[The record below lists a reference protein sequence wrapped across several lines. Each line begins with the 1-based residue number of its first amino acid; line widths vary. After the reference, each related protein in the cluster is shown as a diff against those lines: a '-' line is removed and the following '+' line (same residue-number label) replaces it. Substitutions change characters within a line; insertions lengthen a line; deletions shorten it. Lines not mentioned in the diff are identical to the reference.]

1 MTTAEANIDIASDI
15 TTVYNQWTQF
25 EDFPLFMEGVD
36 EVTQLDD
43 RHLHWKVSIAGVHRE
58 FDATITEQIPEVR
71 VAWKADGDVRH
82 AGVVDFHRVEDR
94 RTNVSLQLEMEPQGL
109 VEHVGDSLGVV
120 ERRATGDLK
129 RFRLLVEKNQEATGS
144 WRGEV
149 PREG

>member
-1 MTTAEANIDIASDI
+1 MTTAEANIDVASDI

-71 VAWKADGDVRH
+71 VAWKADGEVRH

-94 RTNVSLQLEMEPQGL
+94 RTNVSLQLDMDPQGL
-109 VEHVGDSLGVV
+109 AEHLGDALGVV
-120 ERRATGDLK
+120 ERRATADLK

-144 WRGEV
+144 WRGEI

>member
-1 MTTAEANIDIASDI
+1 MTTAEANIDVASDI

-71 VAWKADGDVRH
+71 IAWKADGEVRH

-94 RTNVSLQLEMEPQGL
+94 RTNVSLQLDMDPQGL
-109 VEHVGDSLGVV
+109 VEHVGDTLGVV
-120 ERRATGDLK
+120 ERRATADLK

>member
-1 MTTAEANIDIASDI
+1 MTTAEANIDVDCDI

-36 EVTQLDD
+36 EVVQLDD
-43 RHLHWKVSIAGVHRE
+43 RHLHWKVSIAGVSRE

-71 VAWKADGDVRH
+71 IAWKADGDVEH
-82 AGVVDFHRVEDR
+82 AGVVDFHRLSER
-94 RTNVSLQLEMEPQGL
+94 RTRVSLQLDMEPEGIL
-109 VEHVGDSLGVV
+109 EHVGEKLGIVQ
-120 ERRATGDLK
+120 RRATGDLE
-129 RFRLLVEKNQEATGS
+129 RFRSLMEQTQEATGG

>member
-1 MTTAEANIDIASDI
+1 VTTAEANIDVASDI

-25 EDFPLFMEGVD
+25 EDFPRFMEGVD

-58 FDATITEQIPEVR
+58 FDATITEQIPDVR
-71 VAWKADGDVRH
+71 VAWKADGEVRH
-82 AGVVDFHRVEDR
+82 AGVVDFHRIEDR
-94 RTNVSLQLEMEPQGL
+94 RTGVSLQLDMDPQGL
-109 VEHVGDSLGVV
+109 VEHVGDALGVV
-120 ERRATGDLK
+120 ERRAKGDLK

>member
-1 MTTAEANIDIASDI
+1 VTTAEANIDVASDI

-36 EVTQLDD
+36 QVTQLDD

-58 FDATITEQIPEVR
+58 FDATITEQIPDVR
-71 VAWKADGDVRH
+71 VAWKADGEVRH
-82 AGVVDFHRVEDR
+82 AGVVDFHRIEDR
-94 RTNVSLQLEMEPQGL
+94 RTGVSLQLDMDPQGL
-109 VEHVGDSLGVV
+109 VEHVGDALGVV
-120 ERRATGDLK
+120 ERRAKGDLK
-129 RFRLLVEKNQEATGS
+129 RFRLLVEKNQEPTGS

>member
-1 MTTAEANIDIASDI
+1 MTTAETNIDVASDI

-71 VAWKADGDVRH
+71 VAWKADGEVRH
-82 AGVVDFHRVEDR
+82 AGVVDFHRIEDR
-94 RTNVSLQLEMEPQGL
+94 RTGVSLQLDMDPQGL
-109 VEHVGDSLGVV
+109 VEHLGDALNVV
-120 ERRATGDLK
+120 ERRAKGDLK

>member
-1 MTTAEANIDIASDI
+1 VTTAETNIDVASDI

-71 VAWKADGDVRH
+71 VAWKADGEVRH
-82 AGVVDFHRVEDR
+82 AGVVDFHRIEDR
-94 RTNVSLQLEMEPQGL
+94 RTGVSLQLDMDPQGL
-109 VEHVGDSLGVV
+109 VEHLGDALNVV
-120 ERRATGDLK
+120 ERRAKGDLK

>member
-1 MTTAEANIDIASDI
+1 MTTAETNIDVASDI

-71 VAWKADGDVRH
+71 VAWKADGEVRH
-82 AGVVDFHRVEDR
+82 AGVVDFHRIEDR
-94 RTNVSLQLEMEPQGL
+94 RTGVSLQLDMDPQGL
-109 VEHVGDSLGVV
+109 VEHVGDALNVV
-120 ERRATGDLK
+120 ERRAKGDLK

>member
-43 RHLHWKVSIAGVHRE
+43 RHLHWRVSIAGVHRE

>member
-1 MTTAEANIDIASDI
+1 VTTAEANIDVASDI
-15 TTVYNQWTQF
+15 TTVYDQWTQF

-36 EVTQLDD
+36 EVTQIDD

-71 VAWKADGDVRH
+71 VAWKADGEVRH
-82 AGVVDFHRVEDR
+82 AGVVDFHRIEER
-94 RTNVSLQLEMEPQGL
+94 LTGVSLRLDMDPQGL
-109 VEHVGDSLGVV
+109 AEHVGEALGVV
-120 ERRATGDLK
+120 ERRAKGDLK

-149 PREG
+149 PRED

>member
-109 VEHVGDSLGVV
+109 VEHVGDTLGVV

>member
-1 MTTAEANIDIASDI
+1 VTTAEANIDVASDI

-71 VAWKADGDVRH
+71 IAWKADGEVRH

-94 RTNVSLQLEMEPQGL
+94 RTNVSLQLDMDPQGL
-109 VEHVGDSLGVV
+109 VEHVGDTLGVV
-120 ERRATGDLK
+120 ERRATADLK

>member
-1 MTTAEANIDIASDI
+1 VATAEANIDVASDI

-25 EDFPLFMEGVD
+25 EDFPRFMEGVD

-71 VAWKADGDVRH
+71 IAWKADGEVRH
-82 AGVVDFHRVEDR
+82 AGVVDFHRVENR
-94 RTNVSLQLEMEPQGL
+94 RTNVSLQLDMDPQGL
-109 VEHVGDSLGVV
+109 VEHVGDALGVV
-120 ERRATGDLK
+120 ERRATADLK

>member
-1 MTTAEANIDIASDI
+1 MTTAEANIDVASDI
-15 TTVYNQWTQF
+15 TTVYDQWTQF

-36 EVTQLDD
+36 EVTQIDD

-71 VAWKADGDVRH
+71 VAWKADGEVRH
-82 AGVVDFHRVEDR
+82 AGVVDFHRIEER
-94 RTNVSLQLEMEPQGL
+94 LTGVSLRLDMDPQGL
-109 VEHVGDSLGVV
+109 AEHVGEALGVV
-120 ERRATGDLK
+120 ERRAKGDLK